1 MLDLFGIP
9 IIPGLTTRQDFL
21 GEAEECELIARI
33 EAESLTPFKFGEWT
47 GKRLTQSFGW
57 KFDFENETL
66 SRSKPLPSWLGPV
79 IGRAAAHAGLA
90 ADDIVQA
97 LLIRYGVGAGIGWHK
112 DRPIYSD
119 VIGIS
124 LGFATAMRFRR
135 RSPTGWTRAS
145 APLEPRSLYRLSGEV
160 RHDWEHSIAPLER
173 TRYAITLRSFSDRG
187 RRLAQRA

>member
-1 MLDLFGIP
+1 MLDLFDTP
-9 IIPGLTTRQDFL
+9 IIPGLTTRPDFL
-21 GEAEECELIARI
+21 SEDEERDLIACI
-33 EAESLTPFKFGEWT
+33 EAASLTPFKFGEWT

-57 KFDFENETL
+57 KYDFENETL
-66 SRSKPLPSWLGPV
+66 TRSEPLPQWLDPV

-90 ADDIVQA
+90 VGDIVQA
-97 LLIRYGVGAGIGWHK
+97 LLIRYGEGAGIGWHK
-112 DRPIYSD
+112 DRPIYRD

-124 LGFATAMRFRR
+124 LGSATAMRFRR
-135 RSPTGWTRAS
+135 RSPSGWTRAS

-173 TRYAITLRSFSDRG
+173 TRYAITLRSFSDKG